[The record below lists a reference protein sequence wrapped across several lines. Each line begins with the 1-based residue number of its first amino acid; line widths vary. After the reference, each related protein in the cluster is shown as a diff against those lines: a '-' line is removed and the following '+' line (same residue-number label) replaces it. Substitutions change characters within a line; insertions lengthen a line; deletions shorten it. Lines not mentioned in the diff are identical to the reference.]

1 MIIAIIPAKNNS
13 RRLKK
18 KNMVNV
24 LGKPM
29 IYHTIKYA
37 KKSKSLDKIVVSSE
51 SKKIINFAKKNN
63 LITIKRPTRLC
74 GETPIIDVYRHAYK
88 ILKKKYKIHCIVGL
102 QPDHPD
108 RKLSADRV
116 IKKFKKKKLDFL
128 YSKDKLRNKNGA
140 HYILSKKVLEG
151 SQPKK
156 TSFVVDNCTNVH
168 IKKDLINVR
177 KNLKIKKK

>member
-63 LITIKRPTRLC
+63 LITIKDRQ
-74 GETPIIDVYRHAYK
+74 DFVAK
-88 ILKKKYKIHCIVGL
+88 L
-102 QPDHPD
+102 Q
-108 RKLSADRV
+108 
-116 IKKFKKKKLDFL
+116 
-128 YSKDKLRNKNGA
+128 
-140 HYILSKKVLEG
+140 
-151 SQPKK
+151 
-156 TSFVVDNCTNVH
+156 
-168 IKKDLINVR
+168 
-177 KNLKIKKK
+177 